1 MEKTVYYY
9 YIESNIQENHWWFR
23 SRNNI
28 ILAVLTNYLDIKDK
42 NDSEI
47 LDIGCGLGQIFPIL
61 RKFGHVEGIEKNS
74 NFVKVLKNKY
84 PDIEI
89 HNTKFPNPILDNK
102 KFDLISM
109 FDFLEHVNSPLN
121 ILRAANNI
129 LKNDGLLLVTVP
141 AYNWMWSKIDEIS
154 HHYRRYDKNTLRIE
168 IEKEGFECIY
178 SSYFMTIL
186 FPLVF
191 IYRKIIQF
199 LFLKKIKINYL
210 ELKIPINIL
219 NKFLYHIMNIETYF
233 IRRGISFT
241 YGLSIIGIFK
251 KKNNSIL

>member
-1 MEKTVYYY
+1 MEKTIYDY

-28 ILAVLTNYLDIKDK
+28 ILAVLTNYLGNKDI
-42 NDSEI
+42 NDYEI

-61 RKFGHVEGIEKNS
+61 GKFGHVEGIEKNS
-74 NFVKVLKNKY
+74 SFVKVLKNKY

-89 HNTKFPNPILDNK
+89 HNCEFPNLNLDNR

-109 FDFLEHVNSPLN
+109 FDFLEHTESPIN
-121 ILRAANNI
+121 ILRTTNNI
-129 LKNDGLLLVTVP
+129 LKKDGLLIVTVP
-141 AYNWMWSKIDEIS
+141 AYKWMWSKIDELS
-154 HHYRRYDKNTLRIE
+154 HHYRRYNKNTLRIE

-178 SSYFMTIL
+178 LSYFMTLL

-199 LFLKKIKINYL
+199 LFFKKIKLNDL
-210 ELKIPINIL
+210 ELKKPINVL

-233 IRRGISFT
+233 IRRNIPFI
-241 YGLSIIGIFK
+241 YGLSIVSIFK
-251 KKNNSIL
+251 KKN